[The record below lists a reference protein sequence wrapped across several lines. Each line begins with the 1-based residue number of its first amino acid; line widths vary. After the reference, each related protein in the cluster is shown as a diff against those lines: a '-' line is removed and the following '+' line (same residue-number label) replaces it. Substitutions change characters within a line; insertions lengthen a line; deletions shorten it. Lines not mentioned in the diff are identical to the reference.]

1 MATTR
6 KNVKKPA
13 KPKQAGIM
21 KSGLVE
27 QSDIQKRAVRP
38 IVFKARGKYK
48 IVDGIAQTSIE
59 PSSAETRTED

>member
-6 KNVKKPA
+6 KNVKKTA
-13 KPKQAGIM
+13 KPKQTAIV

-27 QSDIQKRAVRP
+27 QSENKRAVRP
-38 IVFKARGKYK
+38 VIFKARGKYK